1 MSDAPRTSPA
11 DRTVCPK
18 CGSRVSPTATRCVVC
33 GNPLQT
39 GGAAKRRS
47 PAQVSLSLP
56 AALGLLAV
64 FALLAAGLTF
74 GAIQLMGL
82 GDPAEPTAT
91 PTITP
96 TVTITLAPS
105 PTETLIPTG
114 TPEPPIQYTVVEGD
128 QCLGLAAF

>member
-1 MSDAPRTSPA
+1 MDASPPTYA
-11 DRTVCPK
+11 ARSV
-18 CGSRVSPTATRCVVC
+18 VS
-33 GNPLQT
+33 GNPRQP

-47 PAQVSLSLP
+47 SAQVSLSLP
-56 AALGLLAV
+56 AALGLLAA

-82 GDPAEPTAT
+82 GQPAEPTGT

-96 TVTITLAPS
+96 TITITLQPS

-114 TPEPPIQYTVVEGD
+114 TPEPPIQ
-128 QCLGLAAF
+128 